1 VKRPSGQTRCRVG
14 LKFHADGE
22 LKKKEEKEKKKIVQR
37 EALFCASIEKM
48 RGRLFKCTM

>member
-1 VKRPSGQTRCRVG
+1 MLCLKGCPPW

-37 EALFCASIEKM
+37 EALC
-48 RGRLFKCTM
+48 CYP